1 MVRESIWEEVLLKVE
16 QEVSEASFK
25 TWFKDSVLLKEEEGV
40 ITIGV
45 GTRIMRDW
53 LHNKY
58 YKLILK
64 YLREIEPNI
73 RNIEFTVSKAAT
85 KKKKVQKTT
94 KTQSSGDYTTTE
106 ALPINNLYVDRTDN
120 LNPRY
125 TFETFVVGPF
135 NELAFAA
142 SQAVLNSPV
151 LTYNPLFIYGST
163 GHGKTHLIQALGNK
177 FKQKY
182 PSKKVFYVSSEKFT
196 TDYTTAVQTG
206 KGKQFKDKYRQYDV
220 LIIDDIQFIAD
231 KEKTQ
236 EELFH
241 LFNAL
246 YENNKQIIFS
256 SDKHPNSM
264 QGFEDRLRSRFSS
277 GMVTEIP
284 APDTDS
290 RIAILKEKFT
300 TQNFTLPHTTVEEIA
315 KALHG
320 NIRDIEGIVN
330 NIVLNTHSKGRDLNI
345 HEITNIIQ
353 HNIRPAKNISV
364 KDVITIVA
372 DYYNLNPTIIYEKTR
387 KKEVVKPRQIIMY
400 LLREE
405 VGISYP
411 SIGEQ
416 LGGRDHTTVIHSCE
430 KVKHM
435 LESDQTIMREIEQIR
450 TIMHG

>member
-1 MVRESIWEEVLLKVE
+1 MVNESIWDEVLLQIE

-25 TWFKDSVLLKEEEGV
+25 TWFKDSIFLKEEEGV
-40 ITIGV
+40 VTVGV
-45 GTRIMRDW
+45 ATRIMRDW
-53 LHNKY
+53 LQDKY

-64 YLREIEPNI
+64 SLRGHDPSI
-73 RNIEFTVSKAAT
+73 RNVEFTVSKAAG
-85 KKKKVQKTT
+85 KKRKPAKSTR
-94 KTQSSGDYTTTE
+94 QSYAPPATE
-106 ALPINNLYVDRTDN
+106 ALPIENLYVDRVDN

-135 NELAFAA
+135 NQLAFAA
-142 SQAVLNSPV
+142 SQAVLNSPA
-151 LTYNPLFIYGST
+151 LTYNPLFVYGST

-196 TDYTTAVQTG
+196 TDYTNSVLTG

-220 LIIDDIQFIAD
+220 LIVDDIQFIAD

-264 QGFEDRLRSRFSS
+264 KGLEDRLRSRFNS

-290 RIAILKEKFT
+290 RIAILKEKFGA
-300 TQNFTLPHTTVEEIA
+300 QNFLLDTAVIEEIA
-315 KALHG
+315 KELRG

-330 NIVLNTHSKGRDLNI
+330 NIVLNTHAKGRDLNL
-345 HEITNIIQ
+345 HEIRNIIQ
-353 HNIRPAKNISV
+353 NNIRPTKNIAA
-364 KDVITIVA
+364 KDVVNIVA
-372 DYYNLNPTIIYEKTR
+372 DYYSINPTVIYEKTR

-400 LLREE
+400 LLRED

-430 KVKHM
+430 KIKQ
-435 LESDQTIMREIEQIR
+435 LIEEDQHTGQEVEQIR
-450 TIMHG
+450 TIMRD